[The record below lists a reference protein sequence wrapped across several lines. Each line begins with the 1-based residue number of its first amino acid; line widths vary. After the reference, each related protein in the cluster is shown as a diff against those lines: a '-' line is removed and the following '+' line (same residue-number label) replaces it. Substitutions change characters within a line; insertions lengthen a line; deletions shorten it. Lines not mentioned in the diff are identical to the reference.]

1 MRTRTVSGIVHL
13 GNCTNMGADRACR
26 AFAPEAAAIAAVRR
40 FVAEVAAPCGCD
52 VGMAV
57 LIASELATNAVLH
70 ARSAFTVQVWPDGD
84 GITIEVRDDNPRL
97 PAPGSA
103 GPRDLS
109 GRGLQLVAAL
119 AQSWGIHPDHDGKS
133 VWAHF

>member
-1 MRTRTVSGIVHL
+1 
-13 GNCTNMGADRACR
+13 MGADRACR
-26 AFAPEAAAIAAVRR
+26 AFAPEAAEVAAVRR
-40 FVAEVAAPCGCD
+40 FVEEVAAPCGGD
-52 VGMAV
+52 VEVAV

-70 ARSAFTVQVWPDGD
+70 ARSAFTVQVWPAEG
-84 GITIEVRDDNPRL
+84 GITIEVSDDNPRL
-97 PAPGSA
+97 PSPGSA

-119 AQSWGIHPDHDGKS
+119 AESWGINPADDGKS